1 MRLPLPLL
9 LLLSAAIPAAPA
21 PSPSAG
27 PRSIA
32 TWVGWSENI
41 TANFAT
47 VTPYLDRI
55 SSISL
60 ALPLPP
66 LVPKS
71 PPWFQD
77 ADVLRFTEMMT
88 RHGVDTY
95 VLLVGDQTNFCT
107 RFGGASC
114 SGRATDPGCRCADP
128 ADTTARDAT
137 ISDAIALVNRF
148 QMTGVDLDYEHLP
161 VKTNAT
167 AAGGGLQKSLFQQSS
182 DVYDDRANL
191 VKPFSLFLRQISAA
205 LHAKG
210 HKLSQCVGLYPTR
223 DGGASM
229 FYDPAVVG
237 ETVDTVRVMNY
248 DMCKPRPPT
257 RQPSR

>member
-1 MRLPLPLL
+1 MGWRAWSSSAAASPSSNQGPSPPPLPG
-9 LLLSAAIPAAPA
+9 
-21 PSPSAG
+21 AG
-27 PRSIA
+27 
-32 TWVGWSENI
+32 
-41 TANFAT
+41 T
-47 VTPYLDRI
+47 VA
-55 SSISL
+55 S
-60 ALPLPP
+60 
-66 LVPKS
+66 
-71 PPWFQD
+71 
-77 ADVLRFTEMMT
+77 
-88 RHGVDTY
+88 
-95 VLLVGDQTNFCT
+95 
-107 RFGGASC
+107 GASA
-114 SGRATDPGCRCADP
+114 STTSPRA
-128 ADTTARDAT
+128 TARDAT

-182 DVYDDRANL
+182 DVYNDRANL

-257 RQPSR
+257 RQQSR

>member
-1 MRLPLPLL
+1 MIQLGRTGVRLPSSLRSTEMMWWDLMPNMLKAIASQL
-9 LLLSAAIPAAPA
+9 GAAEAMMFTLIKR
-21 PSPSAG
+21 PSPRKVSG
-27 PRSIA
+27 
-32 TWVGWSENI
+32 
-41 TANFAT
+41 
-47 VTPYLDRI
+47 L
-55 SSISL
+55 
-60 ALPLPP
+60 
-66 LVPKS
+66 PKS

-137 ISDAIALVNRF
+137 VSDAIALVNRF

-182 DVYDDRANL
+182 DVYNDKANL